1 VPGAARAGYALRSV
15 ADYSL
20 ADVARIFDLSPARL
34 RYWQRTELIPTVPGD
49 ASQPAFGFR
58 DLVCIRAVMA
68 LLERGVPVRRIRR
81 SVASIR
87 ERLPEIERPLGSL
100 RVWVDGS
107 DRVVVR
113 HEGTLMEPDGQLVL
127 DLALAPQ
134 EREDVLPLRAP
145 GAPPEE
151 RDPIAALEWFEIGCR
166 LDADPARQEEAAGA
180 YQRALA
186 SDPDF
191 ADAHCNLGA
200 LYQQRGERAGAR
212 SCYEAAVGADP
223 LHVEARFNLAGLLEE
238 DGRDEAAL
246 VHYRA
251 AARSDPTFPDAQLNL
266 ALLYDRLGLARRA
279 REHWRRYLGLRPEGS
294 WAELARKRLEGD
306 QSPGS

>member
-1 VPGAARAGYALRSV
+1 MPRARGAGYAPRCV

-20 ADVARIFDLSPARL
+20 ADVAKIFDLSPARL
-34 RYWQRTELIPTVPGD
+34 RYWQRTELIPASPGD
-49 ASQPAFGFR
+49 ARQPAFGFR
-58 DLVCIRAVMA
+58 DLVCIRAVIA
-68 LLERGVPVRRIRR
+68 LLEHGVPVRRIRR
-81 SVASIR
+81 SVAALR

-100 RVWVDGS
+100 RVWVEGS

-134 EREDVLPLRAP
+134 EREDVLPLRPP
-145 GAPPEE
+145 GAAE
-151 RDPIAALEWFEIGCR
+151 RDPSAALEWFEIGCR
-166 LDADPARQEEAAGA
+166 LDSDSGRQEEAAEA
-180 YQRALA
+180 YRRALA
-186 SDPDF
+186 CDPGF

-200 LYQQRGERAGAR
+200 LHQQRGERATAR
-212 SCYEAAVGADP
+212 ACYEGAVAADP
-223 LHVEARFNLAGLLEE
+223 LHVEARFNLAGILEE
-238 DGRDEAAL
+238 EGRDEAAL

-294 WAELARKRLEGD
+294 WSELARKRLED
-306 QSPGS
+306 

>member
-1 VPGAARAGYALRSV
+1 MPEAGSAGYARRCV

-34 RYWQRTELIPTVPGD
+34 RYWQRTELIPASPGD
-49 ASQPAFGFR
+49 ASQPAFGFH
-58 DLVCIRAVMA
+58 DLVCIRAVIA

-87 ERLPEIERPLGSL
+87 ERLPEIERPLDSL

-113 HEGTLMEPDGQLVL
+113 HEGTLDG
-127 DLALAPQ
+127 ARRPAGARP
-134 EREDVLPLRAP
+134 RARSRRSARTCCP
-145 GAPPEE
+145 CA
-151 RDPIAALEWFEIGCR
+151 R
-166 LDADPARQEEAAGA
+166 PARPRRSATPSRPSSGSRSAAASTRIPRARRRRWTPTGA
-180 YQRALA
+180 RSSAIPTSPTLTATSAPSTSSAA
-186 SDPDF
+186 SAP
-191 ADAHCNLGA
+191 A
-200 LYQQRGERAGAR
+200 AR

-238 DGRDEAAL
+238 EGRDEAAL

-266 ALLYDRLGLARRA
+266 ALLYDRLGLGRRA
-279 REHWRRYLGLRPEGS
+279 REHWRRYLGLRPDGS
-294 WAELARKRLEGD
+294 WAELARKRLD
-306 QSPGS
+306 D